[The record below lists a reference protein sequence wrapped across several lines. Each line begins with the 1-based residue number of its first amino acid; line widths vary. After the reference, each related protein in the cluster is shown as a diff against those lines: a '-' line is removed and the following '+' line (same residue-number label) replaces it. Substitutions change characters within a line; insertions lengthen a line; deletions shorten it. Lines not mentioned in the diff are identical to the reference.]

1 MCMILV
7 FTCKGCREVTR
18 LVGEVEDLRQ
28 MMESMKR
35 IVTGLGLEEKG
46 GHMGRGPTLF
56 VPGTGHFLN
65 STCIITN
72 QSSKG
77 IIYNAILT
85 EIIHRQRRNARTIG
99 QHRSEPTAF

>member
-1 MCMILV
+1 M

-46 GHMGRGPTLF
+46 EE
-56 VPGTGHFLN
+56 TGDRMAELGEAKKCEEVNTPDN
-65 STCIITN
+65 STEG
-72 QSSKG
+72 K
-77 IIYNAILT
+77 
-85 EIIHRQRRNARTIG
+85 RVR
-99 QHRSEPTAF
+99 